1 MTDDVDSAAAAALQR
16 RLDGFREFA
25 LWERGRETVLPP
37 DRAIERATSLYDL
50 LPPASR
56 TRPFDP
62 SGVMR
67 LQRLLL
73 VLMPSR

>member
-1 MTDDVDSAAAAALQR
+1 VTDDVDDAAALQR

-25 LWERGRETVLPP
+25 RWEQGRETVLPP
-37 DRAIERATSLYDL
+37 DRAIEMATSLYDL
-50 LPPASR
+50 LPPSSR

-67 LQRLLL
+67 LQRLLQ